1 MLYRVNTE
9 DNENKLRVVSWPDF
23 QWVTNS
29 QKIKQKFQTN
39 KKNEHFSFNAF
50 MKQTNSPLYAF
61 WVRLNS
67 AVIVYVLTRQ
77 RASTSFQILYPL
89 HVHTHNK
96 FNIVCPSHNCP
107 VGNTQDRNQIYLH
120 VIRHNITVSVLCW
133 PVLCVCVCPQRSQ
146 VVMICSYAV
155 AVLQHNT
162 DARWLCAG
170 YAGG

>member
-67 AVIVYVLTRQ
+67 AVIVCVNSPESFNVLPDTLPFA
-77 RASTSFQILYPL
+77 RA
-89 HVHTHNK
+89 HT
-96 FNIVCPSHNCP
+96 
-107 VGNTQDRNQIYLH
+107 Q
-120 VIRHNITVSVLCW
+120 
-133 PVLCVCVCPQRSQ
+133 
-146 VVMICSYAV
+146 
-155 AVLQHNT
+155 
-162 DARWLCAG
+162 
-170 YAGG
+170 